1 MTEFMNEEGSLP
13 WAPGSSASPFGT
25 RDLWLEEI
33 ALTQAKRRALNV
45 PEVEIKDFS
54 ERFMYHAEKLDVT
67 ETALSNWLNRARVPS
82 VTSAIEKNGHKLPNY
97 CLMELY
103 AIRTGNHDFSAIA
116 VEFCM
121 AETAELALARKA
133 KELEKTRESENL
145 SLPSHSVEPHA
156 KTDLMSVVTTASSEA
171 STEIVEDSAF
181 ENGIRKGTFTDETHD
196 GNPLNQGLCFTL
208 ARKHQFRLDRV
219 RTARDI

>member
-1 MTEFMNEEGSLP
+1 MTEFMKEEGSLP

-82 VTSAIEKNGHKLPNY
+82 MTSALEKNGHKLPNY

-103 AIRTGNHDFSAIA
+103 ATRTGNHDFSEIA
-116 VEFCM
+116 VEFCKAEM
-121 AETAELALARKA
+121 AEMACARQA
-133 KELEKTRESENL
+133 KELEKTRESGNL
-145 SLPSHSVEPHA
+145 SLPSHSVEPHGE
-156 KTDLMSVVTTASSEA
+156 TDLMSVGTTAGSEA
-171 STEIVEDSAF
+171 TTDIVGDRAF
-181 ENGIRKGTFTDETHD
+181 ENASKKGTFTDETDD
-196 GNPLNQGLCFTL
+196 GNPFNQGLCFTL
-208 ARKHQFRLDRV
+208 AKKH
-219 RTARDI
+219 